1 MTREEA
7 IKHLELF
14 AKLRKELTVG
24 GQETN
29 DALDLALTAQGAGGE
44 GVEGALE
51 RIDTFG
57 RVCIL
62 LSLWLQRFG
71 SKQLYLLP

>member
-29 DALDLALTAQGAGGE
+29 DALDLALTALRGPAREQAE
-44 GVEGALE
+44 KVWRAHWNES
-51 RIDTFG
+51 THF
-57 RVCIL
+57 
-62 LSLWLQRFG
+62 SLWLQRFG